1 MIDHQEA
8 ESLLTCALDL
18 GERMLTRG
26 AEVGR
31 VEDTI
36 GRILRAKGAL
46 RVDVMSITASI
57 IVTAHFDCGALTQ
70 IRRITGTSYDLT
82 ALTRLNHLSRQI
94 CTGQCPPEDIPARLL
109 EIDAAKGYHGRTI
122 VLLYGFT
129 SLVFSLFFGGSLL
142 DAFLSALVGMLIRE
156 MLLLFT
162 RLQVPG
168 LASTLL
174 CAVVGGF
181 IAHGFGWAGLPSSAD
196 KIAIGNIMLLVP
208 GIGLTNSIRD
218 MFTGDTISGLLRFSE
233 CLLTALA
240 LAFGFAIPSLLG

>member
-1 MIDHQEA
+1 MIDYQEA
-8 ESLLTCALDL
+8 ETILTCALDL

-31 VEDTI
+31 VEDTVS
-36 GRILRAKGAL
+36 RILYARGAE

-57 IVTAHFDCGALTQ
+57 IVSARFDCGTITQ
-70 IRRITGTSYDLT
+70 IRRIVGSNYDLT
-82 ALTRLNHLSRQI
+82 ALTRLNDLSRHI
-94 CTGQCPPEDIPARLL
+94 CSGDCPVN
-109 EIDAAKGYHGRTI
+109 EIENQLRKIDSAKAYHPQTI
-122 VLLYGFT
+122 ILLYGFT
-129 SLVFSLFFGGSLL
+129 SFVFSLFFGADLL
-142 DAFLSALVGMLIRE
+142 DAALSGLIGMLIRQ
-156 MLLLFT
+156 MLRLFS

-174 CAVVGGF
+174 CAIAGGF
-181 IAHGFGWAGLPSSAD
+181 LAHGLGWIGISSAPD

>member
-1 MIDHQEA
+1 MIEREQA
-8 ESLLTCALDL
+8 ETILTCALDL

-36 GRILRAKGAL
+36 SRILYSGGAC

-57 IVTAHFDCGALTQ
+57 IVTADFGSGAVTQ
-70 IRRITGTSYDLT
+70 IRRITGSGYDLT
-82 ALTRLNHLSRQI
+82 ALTRLNDLSRHI
-94 CTGQCPPEDIPARLL
+94 CSGECPLEAVEEKLR
-109 EIDAAKGYHGRTI
+109 EIDGAKAYSRRTI
-122 VLLYGFT
+122 VLFYGFV
-129 SLVFSLFFGGSLL
+129 SFAFSLFFGGSLL
-142 DAFLSALVGMLIRE
+142 DAALSAVVGMVIRE
-156 MLLLFT
+156 MLWLFS

-168 LASTLL
+168 LATSLL
-174 CAVVGGF
+174 CAIAGGML
-181 IAHGFGWAGLPSSAD
+181 AHGLGWAGIPCSPD